1 MNADLRGLVAKW
13 RDRAIAVGW
22 LTHGG
27 LARQECADELEAEA
41 SSLRGLLAGLR
52 EAITDW
58 GDNMRS
64 ETMDDLLAHVDRIEA
79 ALSVAQGHGFVMVPR
94 VPTYEMLCAG
104 DVAAGRGNGRLTL
117 PIYTAMLA
125 AAPAQPDGVE

>member
-1 MNADLRGLVAKW
+1 MDADLRGLAQKW

-64 ETMDDLLAHVDRIEA
+64 ETMADIPSAKRRT
-79 ALSVAQGHGFVMVPR
+79 SSRSG
-94 VPTYEMLCAG
+94 YW
-104 DVAAGRGNGRLTL
+104 
-117 PIYTAMLA
+117 
-125 AAPAQPDGVE
+125 PAQYGRQFRGRQSFPWQHSCI